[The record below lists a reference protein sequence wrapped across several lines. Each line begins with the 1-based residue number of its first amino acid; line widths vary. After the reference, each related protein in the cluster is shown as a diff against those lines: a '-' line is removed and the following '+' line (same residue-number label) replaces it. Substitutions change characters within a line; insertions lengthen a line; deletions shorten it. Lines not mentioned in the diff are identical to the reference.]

1 MTGLLAPPSSRRSAT
16 DPAAGDA
23 GSRWA
28 LVRAGLAG
36 VYAAALGL
44 ALCLALGLAGWFA
57 TAAGSY
63 GDTRDALRVGADA
76 WLLALGGRLDVGAT
90 TVTAVPLGL
99 SLVCVLA
106 AYRGGRRAGPSV
118 GASGALGSATA
129 VLAAGHAVVAVVTA
143 VLASTDAAAPH
154 LVRSL
159 LGGLLVGALAGGA
172 GLAVG
177 SGAAGSLTG
186 RFPGWVRAAGTGAAA
201 TVLLTVAASAL
212 VVTAALLLDLGSA
225 ANVLARLHT
234 GLAGGLLYA
243 VVAAA
248 VAPNVVLL
256 GSAYLLGPGFA
267 VGTGTVVST
276 SAVAIG
282 PLPAFPL
289 VAALPDAGA
298 TPGWA
303 SWLPVL
309 PALLGVC
316 GGALL
321 VRRHRPERVE
331 VAALEG
337 LVAGLLAA
345 AVVAA
350 LVGLAGGA
358 VGPGRM
364 SEVGAP
370 VLDTWWA
377 AVLALTPGC
386 LVGAAGAAA
395 LGRWLPWRS

>member
-16 DPAAGDA
+16 DPAEGVG
-23 GSRWA
+23 GSWA
-28 LVRAGLAG
+28 LLRAGLAG
-36 VYAAALGL
+36 VYAAALSLG
-44 ALCLALGLAGWFA
+44 LCLVLGLVGWFA
-57 TAAGSY
+57 TAAGSF

-90 TVTAVPLGL
+90 TITAVPLGL

-106 AYRGGRRAGPSV
+106 AYRCGRRAGPSV

-143 VLASTDAAAPH
+143 ALASVDAAAPH

-186 RFPGWVRAAGTGAAA
+186 RVPAWLRAAATGAAA
-201 TVLLTVAASAL
+201 TVLLTVTVSAL

-234 GLAGGLLYA
+234 GLAGGLLYTA
-243 VVAAA
+243 VVAA

-267 VGTGTVVST
+267 VGTGTEVST

-289 VAALPDAGA
+289 VAALPDGGA

-303 SWLPVL
+303 SWLPLL
-309 PALLGVC
+309 PALVGVC

-321 VRRHRPERVE
+321 VRRYRPERIE

-345 AVVAA
+345 VVLAA

-377 AVLALTPGC
+377 AVLALGPGC